1 LKKRVDDGTVKGGQ
15 VLQGERASID
25 EVKARILKSD
35 VRRTIQNYEI
45 EEADAEVEA
54 FLIKQN
60 EKDVDLLRE
69 ATTAHESMAKAL
81 WKYHLSKE
89 FTIQFLESS
98 TSDSDAM
105 EA

>member
-1 LKKRVDDGTVKGGQ
+1 
-15 VLQGERASID
+15 
-25 EVKARILKSD
+25 
-35 VRRTIQNYEI
+35 VRRTIHNYEI
-45 EEADAEVEA
+45 EEVDAEVEA

-89 FTIQFLESS
+89 STIQFLESS
-98 TSDSDAM
+98 SDSDAM
-105 EA
+105 EE